1 MSGWYNTLMAP
12 QNFTDLIDVFIGLIR
27 AALPVLFGLAFLV
40 FFWGLVK
47 FIFRVGGDESA
58 VKEGKPLMIWGLVA
72 LFILVSFVAIIAF
85 FYNDI
90 GFTRRFG
97 DILLP
102 TGN

>member
-1 MSGWYNTLMAP
+1 MSGWHNTLMAP
-12 QNFTDLIDVFIGLIR
+12 QNFTDLVNVFIGVIKV
-27 AALPVLFGLAFLV
+27 ALPVLFGLAFLV

-58 VKEGKPLMIWGLVA
+58 VKEGKPLMIWGLVT

-85 FYNDI
+85 FYRDI
-90 GFTRRFG
+90 GFTRPFG